1 MSFKEYLK
9 KVAPAVILVIIV
21 LIIAEVFDVKPLS
34 YWW

>member
-9 KVAPAVILVIIV
+9 KVIPAILLVVVVLVIV
-21 LIIAEVFDVKPLS
+21 KVFGVKPLS

>member
-9 KVAPAVILVIIV
+9 KVTPYVLLILLVLAIV
-21 LIIAEVFDVKPLS
+21 KIFHINPLS